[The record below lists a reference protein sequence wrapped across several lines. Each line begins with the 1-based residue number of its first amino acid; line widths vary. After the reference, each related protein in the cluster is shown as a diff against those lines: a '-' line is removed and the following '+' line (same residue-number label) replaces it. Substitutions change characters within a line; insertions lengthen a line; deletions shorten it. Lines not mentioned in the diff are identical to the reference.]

1 MSKWLFF
8 PSPAASG
15 PTLSITGTFDFKFGY
30 GGGDNTPTI
39 TGISTSNFNA
49 FGNRGDGSTAGI
61 HIVWNAW
68 SAPAAASRNAFL
80 AAFPSNFAP
89 LTYVDG
95 RSTTQYTT
103 NSPWAWDTSFA
114 YSLRIL
120 TAQWSTWPG
129 AAWPQL
135 DGLTFSLTG

>member
-1 MSKWLFF
+1 MFF
-8 PSPAASG
+8 PAPAASG
-15 PTLSITGTFDFKFGY
+15 PTLSITGTFDFKYGY
-30 GGGDNTPTI
+30 GGGDATPTI
-39 TGISTSNFNA
+39 SPTTSNFSS

-61 HIVWNAW
+61 QLDWTPW
-68 SAPAAASRNAFL
+68 SSAGAASRNAFL

-129 AAWPQL
+129 AAWPLL